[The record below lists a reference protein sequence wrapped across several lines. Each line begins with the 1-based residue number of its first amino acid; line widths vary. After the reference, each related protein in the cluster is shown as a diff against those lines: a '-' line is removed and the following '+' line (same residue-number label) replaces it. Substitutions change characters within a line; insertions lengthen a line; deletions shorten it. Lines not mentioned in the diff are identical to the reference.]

1 MAIDA
6 AIEDSQ
12 VQAAIAESKEQTH
25 IDVQNQLYIT
35 PAQEESKNIT
45 NRTES
50 AGGTIVGDKDMGE
63 DDGRT
68 KSLKFDDEI

>member
-1 MAIDA
+1 M
-6 AIEDSQ
+6 
-12 VQAAIAESKEQTH
+12 
-25 IDVQNQLYIT
+25 T
-35 PAQEESKNIT
+35 PAHEESKTMN

-50 AGGTIVGDKDMGE
+50 AGGTIVGDKDMGD